1 MDKGGFFRKRDRTAE
16 DMTNKAYKT
25 IIKNYDENMN
35 TKWKKILNNIQDDDK
50 DTLREYTMILK

>member
-1 MDKGGFFRKRDRTAE
+1 
-16 DMTNKAYKT
+16 MTNKAYKT

-50 DTLREYTMILK
+50 DRENTR